1 MNTDDELC
9 RLTLLTPSGRVEVAA
24 PAAPPLADLLPDLLR
39 HVPGAAGAASA
50 AGTARAAET
59 AGTASRRGGTT
70 DSRTGVRPGA
80 IWVLQRLGGAPL
92 DPGKSLA
99 ALGVLDGDVL
109 HVRPVGDALPPSVFD
124 DVADAAATAT
134 RDRTNRWRRADSR
147 TACLAAACTVL
158 MIGAAALAASGSSGT
173 RGRALPQGTA
183 ASASAGTS
191 WPVVSAVAAA
201 ISVLLI
207 GCAAYLA
214 RGLRDAVG
222 GAVIGCCALPF
233 AAVAG
238 AAGSAGTRT
247 LSHFGAQQVL
257 TGGAAMVIAAA
268 LAGSAAASP
277 NRTSTAPVF
286 VGAGVL
292 AFLLALGGGI
302 AGWWPT
308 GGRAGASAAVV
319 CLGLLLAAL
328 APAAALRLAG
338 LSPLGVPGDAEHM
351 RRDDE
356 RVDGQRVRR
365 QSTVADSAL
374 SALLVSVGIA
384 DIGAFAQ
391 LTTPRSGDSL
401 SVYCALALVACAALV
416 TVLRSRSFAG
426 RTQRLALFVPALA
439 AAALLARY
447 ATAHGGTVG
456 GLSVAGCAATAA
468 LGLIAAATSD
478 HKPGSHPYR
487 DRAADLVETVA
498 ALATLP
504 LAFEVLAVFSQ
515 ARSS

>member
-24 PAAPPLADLLPDLLR
+24 PAAPPLADLLPDLLQ
-39 HVPGAAGAASA
+39 HVPGASGAS
-50 AGTARAAET
+50 
-59 AGTASRRGGTT
+59 GTASRRGGGT

-99 ALGVLDGDVL
+99 ASGVLDGDVL
-109 HVRPVGDALPPSVFD
+109 HVRPVGDALPPSVFH
-124 DVADAAATAT
+124 DVADAAAAAT
-134 RDRTNRWRRADSR
+134 RARTNRWQRTDSR
-147 TACLAAACTVL
+147 TACLAAACLVL
-158 MIGAAALAASGSSGT
+158 VIGAAALAASGSGGAHGAALSQSTVASTSG
-173 RGRALPQGTA
+173 GG
-183 ASASAGTS
+183 S

-201 ISVLLI
+201 VSVLLI

-214 RGLRDAVG
+214 RGLRDAVA

-238 AAGSAGTRT
+238 AAGAAGTRT

-268 LAGSAAASP
+268 LAGLAAAGP
-277 NRTSTAPVF
+277 NRTWTTPVF

-292 AFLLALGGGI
+292 GFLPALGGGI
-302 AGWWPT
+302 AGWWPD

-319 CLGLLLAAL
+319 CLGLLLTAL
-328 APAAALRLAG
+328 APATALRLAG
-338 LSPLGVPGDAEHM
+338 LSPQGVPGNAEQM
-351 RRDDE
+351 RADDE
-356 RVDGQRVRR
+356 RVDGLGVGRR
-365 QSTVADSAL
+365 SAVADSAL
-374 SALLVSVGIA
+374 SALLVSIGLA

-391 LTTPRSGDSL
+391 LTTPRSGNSL

-447 ATAHGGTVG
+447 VSAHGGTAG
-456 GLSVAGCAATAA
+456 GLGVAAGSAAAA

-478 HKPGSHPYR
+478 HSRAGHPYR
-487 DRAADLVETVA
+487 DRAADLIETVA

-504 LAFEVLAVFSQ
+504 LAFEVLAVFGHV
-515 ARSS
+515 RSS